1 MIMILWAKPEAIES
15 TIFNHVLYKERIT
28 PCLVGKNHLFL
39 PKHWMKLTHLCVQ
52 WQAVWLY
59 LRGLGFHE
67 KKMVDIKCWVPTL
80 LQLSW
85 GAEFWFSPSYKRLMD
100 CLRYHHHHHH
110 HLTRPF
116 RSPLTLSSGFFVS
129 FSLRN
134 SSLGKELYG
143 FSPAIKPQLL
153 ISLLFLALALATCI
167 NAVSMV
173 CWVAVLTFARPTKK
187 QALVMF
193 FSCKF

>member
-1 MIMILWAKPEAIES
+1 M
-15 TIFNHVLYKERIT
+15 
-28 PCLVGKNHLFL
+28 
-39 PKHWMKLTHLCVQ
+39 
-52 WQAVWLY
+52 
-59 LRGLGFHE
+59 LGSNASP
-67 KKMVDIKCWVPTL
+67 IKFEE
-80 LQLSW
+80 QNFDS
-85 GAEFWFSPSYKRLMD
+85 SSYKGLMD
-100 CLRYHHHHHH
+100 HLRYHHHHHH

-134 SSLGKELYG
+134 SSLGKELHG

-153 ISLLFLALALATCI
+153 ISLLFLALALATCT